1 MDSDRAFQP
10 TPIAE
15 PSLSTAFALR
25 ATVGTKHQ
33 NDSGAES
40 VYRELKRPS
49 VTLSCY
55 SAPTARII
63 LRPEAKL
70 LARRCATGRKHPFI
84 GISVGYSLTA
94 CRGATG
100 QEHPFIASPCRRV
113 SLADGLPLRD
123 RPRAPVQ
130 GIAVTAS
137 FTRRRR
143 SRANSPAAGLRGLRE
158 SFRTLRPPREAPD
171 RRPPAACCSPG
182 DRYRLGSAGP

>member
-1 MDSDRAFQP
+1 MCSHAAMDSDRAFQP

-70 LARRCATGRKHPFI
+70 LARRCATG
-84 GISVGYSLTA
+84 
-94 CRGATG
+94 

-158 SFRTLRPPREAPD
+158 SFRTLRLPREAPD